1 MKLADYSSANLKIAE
16 ILSFQFHLFRTFF
29 NETITALRNLSRYN
43 VTKYINTGNIS
54 FYLCHQHHE
63 VYITTLKFTCI
74 IIMNSILIVR
84 KVGITVTQVGGG
96 LMGDLFNLIIR
107 WSWQFIEYDEKWG
120 SWSWHWLVMKWM
132 MMVKISVWHQI
143 SYFNLELSK
152 VWKTLLNFYIFPP
165 FSNIR
170 NPGFNTPSRI
180 TKGVKRYDAASPD
193 ILVI

>member
-1 MKLADYSSANLKIAE
+1 MNNFTNDPQNFVKLADYSSANLKIAE
-16 ILSFQFHLFRTFF
+16 ILSFPFQLFRNFF
-29 NETITALRNLSRYN
+29 NETITALRNLGRYN

-107 WSWQFIEYDEKWG
+107 WS
-120 SWSWHWLVMKWM
+120 
-132 MMVKISVWHQI
+132 
-143 SYFNLELSK
+143 
-152 VWKTLLNFYIFPP
+152 
-165 FSNIR
+165 
-170 NPGFNTPSRI
+170 
-180 TKGVKRYDAASPD
+180 
-193 ILVI
+193 